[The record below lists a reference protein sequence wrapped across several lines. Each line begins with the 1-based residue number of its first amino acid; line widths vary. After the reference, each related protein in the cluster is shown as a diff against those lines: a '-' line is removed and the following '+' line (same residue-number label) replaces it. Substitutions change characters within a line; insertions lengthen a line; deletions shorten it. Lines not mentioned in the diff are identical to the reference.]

1 MWLCLSRLQVSKV
14 ERADSELRGHTE
26 VIAALEWKPTDSNVL
41 VSVSNSDKDKAVRF
55 WDVRAGECS
64 SSSVS
69 LSGSIC
75 LAWSPDGNSL
85 AVANN
90 SKECAISLID
100 IRKNKVIKTHKVHNE
115 VGNGFLPVSSPP
127 LRQ

>member
-1 MWLCLSRLQVSKV
+1 MTLPANINMQVSKV
-14 ERADSELRGHTE
+14 ERAESELRGHTE
-26 VIAALEWKPTDSNVL
+26 LVAALEWKPADSNVL
-41 VSVSNSDKDKAVRF
+41 ASVSNSDKDKAVRF
-55 WDVRAGECS
+55 WDARAGKCS
-64 SSSVS
+64 SSNVA

-100 IRKNKVIKTHKVHNE
+100 MRKSKVIKTHKVHNE
-115 VGNGFLPVSSPP
+115 VGQ
-127 LRQ
+127 LRR